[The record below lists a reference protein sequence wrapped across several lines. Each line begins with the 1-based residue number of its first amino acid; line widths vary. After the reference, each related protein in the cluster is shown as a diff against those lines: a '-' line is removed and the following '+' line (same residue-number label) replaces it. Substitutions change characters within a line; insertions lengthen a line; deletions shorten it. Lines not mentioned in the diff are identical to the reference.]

1 MKVNLT
7 PSELELILSSIGLAL
22 NALQDGQGREQLL
35 ALQEK
40 LMELGRS

>member
-1 MKVNLT
+1 MKVDLT
-7 PSELELILSSIGLAL
+7 PSEIELILSSIGLAL
-22 NALQDGQGREQLL
+22 NVVKDTQARTLLL

>member
-1 MKVNLT
+1 MKVDLT

-22 NALQDGQGREQLL
+22 NIVPAQSREPLL
-35 ALQEK
+35 DLQEK